1 MKVCDTVQVT
11 VWQNT
16 SVTEQAD
23 TVQLSL
29 VCLSYNCNGRPEV
42 RHTTYIRIN
51 LVQLLCDRPWGGGE
65 VKLRGPSKPSL
76 HLNIWSIPQVGE
88 QCGRHK

>member
-29 VCLSYNCNGRPEV
+29 VWLPYNCNGRPEV
-42 RHTTYIRIN
+42 RQST
-51 LVQLLCDRPWGGGE
+51 LE
-65 VKLRGPSKPSL
+65 
-76 HLNIWSIPQVGE
+76 
-88 QCGRHK
+88 